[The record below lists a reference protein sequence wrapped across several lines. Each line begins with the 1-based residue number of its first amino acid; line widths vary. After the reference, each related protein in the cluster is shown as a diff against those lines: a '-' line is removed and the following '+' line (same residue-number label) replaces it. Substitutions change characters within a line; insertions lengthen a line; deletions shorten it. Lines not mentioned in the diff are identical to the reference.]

1 MLFTGL
7 WWDQLIKL
15 DINLA
20 TRLVLS
26 QSLEFNYGNFK
37 TGSLETTRG
46 LRTCCCPTGISKT
59 YGIGCH
65 CCHQLSAGS
74 AVWDVSAH
82 VPCSARNGPN
92 ANAISPWKWFSW
104 GIPPTAVAFHGW
116 GENAV
121 KWRAKDLY
129 RHTKA
134 WDFCFSAISQ
144 GICVLQCHIKQVQM
158 HRARADG
165 VFHCKD
171 YLHESA
177 IFPHLHS
184 F

>member
-104 GIPPTAVAFHGW
+104 GIPPTA
-116 GENAV
+116 
-121 KWRAKDLY
+121 WRFMAEVRMQWSDVP
-129 RHTKA
+129 R
-134 WDFCFSAISQ
+134 
-144 GICVLQCHIKQVQM
+144 ICTGTQKP
-158 HRARADG
+158 G
-165 VFHCKD
+165 TSVFQPFPR
-171 YLHESA
+171 ESA
-177 IFPHLHS
+177 CS
-184 F
+184 SAT

>member
-20 TRLVLS
+20 TSLVLS

-65 CCHQLSAGS
+65 CCHQLSACS

-82 VPCSARNGPN
+82 VPLLPQMDQVPVPFL
-92 ANAISPWKWFSW
+92 PWKWFSW
-104 GIPPTAVAFHGW
+104 GIPPTAVVFHGW
-116 GENAV
+116 GENGV
-121 KWRAKDLY
+121 KWHAKNLY
-129 RHTKA
+129 IHTKA
-134 WDFCFSAISQ
+134 WGFCFKAISQ
-144 GICVLQCHIKQVQM
+144 GICMLQYNIK
-158 HRARADG
+158 
-165 VFHCKD
+165 
-171 YLHESA
+171 
-177 IFPHLHS
+177 
-184 F
+184 

>member
-7 WWDQLIKL
+7 WWDQLIRL
-15 DINLA
+15 DTNLA

-65 CCHQLSAGS
+65 CCHQLSACS

-82 VPCSARNGPN
+82 VPVLPKMDQMPMPFLLGNDSPEESYQLQWCFMAEVRMELSDMPRICIDTQKPGTSVFKQFPRESAR
-92 ANAISPWKWFSW
+92 SS
-104 GIPPTAVAFHGW
+104 T
-116 GENAV
+116 
-121 KWRAKDLY
+121 
-129 RHTKA
+129 T
-134 WDFCFSAISQ
+134 
-144 GICVLQCHIKQVQM
+144 
-158 HRARADG
+158 
-165 VFHCKD
+165 
-171 YLHESA
+171 
-177 IFPHLHS
+177 
-184 F
+184 